1 RYVLL
6 ALVTIVVLTLK
17 DAVQIA
23 IAAEMRGFRASRWRT
38 YYREMRMGR
47 ADYIGIALLL
57 ALLAA
62 GIYLSGVPGL
72 GAIPYNP

>member
-1 RYVLL
+1 LL
-6 ALVTIVVLTLK
+6 ALVTIVVLTLR

-23 IAAEMRGFRASRWRT
+23 IAAEIRGFRASRKRT
-38 YYREMRMGR
+38 YYREMKMRLP
-47 ADYIGIALLL
+47 DYVGIAVLL